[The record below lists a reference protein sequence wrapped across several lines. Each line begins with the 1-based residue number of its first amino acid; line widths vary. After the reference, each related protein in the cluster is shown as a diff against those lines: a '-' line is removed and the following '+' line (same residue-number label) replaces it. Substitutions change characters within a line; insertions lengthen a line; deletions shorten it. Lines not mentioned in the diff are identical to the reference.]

1 MVEPEKRFVGK
12 ESVVRTFNSSCFIG
26 TIKVINLEFVVN
38 IKEHPKIGIAR
49 KRLLFSN
56 YKNQN

>member
-49 KRLLFSN
+49 KT
-56 YKNQN
+56 